1 LAPFGVE
8 RMLVDARRAFELEPP
23 GGPWYTLAGLLFG
36 AALLFNRE
44 PVAAARAWERAAY
57 YGRGEEPSGASFALA
72 QLSLLAAER
81 GDWSAAENYAAESWT
96 IVETAGL
103 PEYLSSIACYLA
115 RARVALHNGDIA
127 EARRHVG
134 RALRLYVSPSPTAFP
149 WFATQ
154 AAIVLG
160 RILLDLDDHP
170 AARLKVAEA
179 GRSLNRLLTEG
190 DLRDQHRRLAIDL
203 ARHGGRPRVPSAMT
217 LTAAELRVL
226 DLLPTHLTLSEIAD
240 ELHVSRNTIKS
251 QVSSVYRKL
260 RAATRTEAVRQGRIL
275 GLIES

>member
-1 LAPFGVE
+1 L
-8 RMLVDARRAFELEPP
+8 
-23 GGPWYTLAGLLFG
+23 
-36 AALLFNRE
+36 
-44 PVAAARAWERAAY
+44 
-57 YGRGEEPSGASFALA
+57 
-72 QLSLLAAER
+72 
-81 GDWSAAENYAAESWT
+81 
-96 IVETAGL
+96 VETAGL

-115 RARVALHNGDIA
+115 RARVAVHNGDIA

-134 RALRLYVSPSPTAFP
+134 RALRLYVSPSPVAFP

-179 GRSLNRLLTEG
+179 GRYLNRLLTEG
-190 DLRDQHRRLAIDL
+190 VLRDQHRRLAMDL

-226 DLLPTHLTLSEIAD
+226 DLLPTHLTLGEIAD
-240 ELHVSRNTIKS
+240 DLHVSRNTVKS

-260 RAATRTEAVRQGRIL
+260 RAVTRTEAVREGRNL